1 MSCCGIDIGTYNLI
15 VSRRGENGEVK
26 SKKEVNCFLEVPL
39 ENRFTFNMLKASG
52 VKLIERDKIG
62 YAIGEKALDI
72 AYGFPGMVVKRP
84 MRDGCLNPEEKDAFR
99 ILMIMIHSLIGEV
112 SKDKELV
119 YYSVPANAINQE
131 TDADYHQKV
140 LQDIFNK
147 YKINDKTLQAFPI
160 NEGLALIFA
169 ELAEKNYTGIG
180 ISFGAGMINLCYAI
194 FSQPIFQM
202 SLVNSGDWIDKQAAK
217 AAGEGVAV
225 INKAKTKI
233 DLREPAKDIVERAIK
248 SQYHILVEK
257 TMSAIK
263 KALIDAGSKVRPES
277 PIDIVIG
284 GGTASPPGFEQ
295 LVAEVV
301 KELNYP
307 MPIGKIYKPDD
318 HLYSVARGC
327 LVAAENAQQ

>member
-1 MSCCGIDIGTYNLI
+1 MPIGFDAGTYNLI
-15 VSRRGENGEVK
+15 CSRRGENGEVK
-26 SKKEVNCFLEVPL
+26 SKKEINCFLELPL
-39 ENRFTFNMLKASG
+39 ENPYMFNMLKASK
-52 VKLIERDKIG
+52 VKIIERDKIA
-62 YAIGEKALDI
+62 YVIGERALDI
-72 AYGFPGMVVKRP
+72 AYGMPDTKVRRP

-112 SKDKELV
+112 TNDKEVL

-147 YKINDKTLQAFPI
+147 YKVNDKTIQAFPI

-217 AAGEGVAV
+217 ASGESVAV
-225 INKAKTKI
+225 INRAKTKI
-233 DLREPAKDIVERAIK
+233 NLKEPAKDIVERAIK
-248 SQYHILVEK
+248 SQYQILVEK

-263 KALIDAGSKVRPES
+263 KALVDAGNRVRPEN

-284 GGTASPPGFEQ
+284 GGTASPPGFEE
-295 LVAEVV
+295 LVTEIV

-307 MPIGKIYKPDD
+307 LPIGKIYRPED
-318 HLYSVARGC
+318 HLYAVARGA